1 MAPLSTEGTRLTF
14 RSAGCYWLA
23 LSPRR
28 CGVGMRKGE
37 GWIAAADAWL
47 FSHAC
52 FPPPAHARSTGLAAK
67 KEGKCNLLFK
77 SADEKGAVIDMGGQ
91 LLAEF

>member
-1 MAPLSTEGTRLTF
+1 
-14 RSAGCYWLA
+14 
-23 LSPRR
+23 
-28 CGVGMRKGE
+28 MRKGE

-67 KEGKCNLLFK
+67 KEGKCNLLFQT
-77 SADEKGAVIDMGGQ
+77 ADEKGAVIDMGGQ